1 MVNSGGK
8 MKKNKSKLFTK
19 KSLTVLCI
27 IFSIAFVILTAVIC
41 IKNSKTSSVKLSSTI
56 SEYSETL
63 IAKNKFAHTGIIKE
77 KGEARFAF
85 NSNQKEQFLKIYQ
98 DNQSAA
104 LVIRMK
110 FTPTAAQKE
119 LLTTGTELPFNFGIL
134 YNDDFDK
141 NGKLKE
147 PLNSKI
153 SVYADLGKKL
163 SYQDAA
169 PVVVD
174 FSMAIPKSDHFENFL
189 PEGFFISSS
198 VACQIESACAAPS
211 LIGFDNSQSIGFY
224 GFSSNGGVV
233 NFQNTSVDF
242 SGAALAFP
250 VQNTLSTNM
259 PEFLIL
265 LNDDEELKGKS
276 VRLSIGGEKLY
287 VKNSKSVSK
296 LEFPSASLKNPFSNA
311 ELSENAECVKAF
323 LMQGVPFQSSTNA
336 EYAQT
341 QDSVYKA
348 VRTDPGLILNYNTKN
363 WRVKDYEVFEWDR
376 YPGILLFDILN
387 YDIQNDFFR
396 RLAYFV
402 EKRGYKGKLW
412 SDEVLA
418 DKHGYNAHDYSAES
432 LAAFFNK
439 ATEENFKLNKAE
451 QTLKK
456 ILIVNGLLIPDGD
469 YVKAGE
475 GGIVSI
481 SQESDNA
488 LRTKLLAHEAWH
500 TLFFRDEDFRNF
512 VAAVYYTFDADS
524 RQFLLDFFESQS
536 GLGYDIED
544 EYLMHN
550 EFMAYIL
557 QQGLKYVPE
566 YFVGRTNLYSVRVF
580 TPELSQYV
588 RDTNAKGFEDAA
600 VILNDYVLD
609 VYGISGGNVAL
620 INR

>member
-1 MVNSGGK
+1 MTIKLFS
-8 MKKNKSKLFTK
+8 KKNITITCIALAVVLVIFT
-19 KSLTVLCI
+19 TI
-27 IFSIAFVILTAVIC
+27 IC
-41 IKNSKTSSVKLSSTI
+41 IKNQRTSSVKLSSTL
-56 SEYSETL
+56 SNTQETL

-77 KGEARFAF
+77 KGQAQFAF
-85 NSNQKEQFLKIYQ
+85 TASQKNQFLEVYN

-110 FTPTAAQKE
+110 FTPTQDQKE
-119 LLTTGTELPFNFGIL
+119 LLTTGTELPFNFGVL
-134 YNDDFDK
+134 YSDDFDK
-141 NGKLKE
+141 KGKLKE
-147 PLNSKI
+147 ALNTKI
-153 SVYADLGKKL
+153 SVYADLSKKL
-163 SYQDAA
+163 SYQDSQ
-169 PVVVD
+169 PVIVD
-174 FSMAIPKSDHFENFL
+174 FSMAIPKSEHFENFL
-189 PEGFFISSS
+189 PVGFFISSN
-198 VACQIESACAAPS
+198 VTCQILSACAAPA
-211 LIGFDNSQSIGFY
+211 LIGFDLTQEICFY
-224 GFSSNGGVV
+224 GFSSNGGIV

-242 SGAALAFP
+242 SGASLAFP
-250 VQNTLSTNM
+250 VQNTLNANM
-259 PEFLIL
+259 PQYVLT
-265 LNDDEELKGKS
+265 LNDDEELKGKT
-276 VRLSIGGEKLY
+276 VKLSIGGEKLY
-287 VKNSKSVSK
+287 IKNSASVSK
-296 LEFPSASLKNPFSNA
+296 LEFPSASLKSPFSNA
-311 ELSENAECVKAF
+311 EFSENAECIKAF
-323 LMQGVPFQSSTNA
+323 LLQSVPF
-336 EYAQT
+336 T
-341 QDSVYKA
+341 QDKEFSQTEDAVYKA
-348 VRTDPGLILNYNTKN
+348 VRTDPGLILNYNQKN
-363 WRVKDYEVFEWDR
+363 WRVKEYEVFEWDR

-439 ATEENFKLNKAE
+439 ATEENFPLNKAE

-456 ILIVNGLLIPDGD
+456 ILIVNGLLIPDGNL
-469 YVKAGE
+469 VKAGE
-475 GGIVSI
+475 GGLVSI
-481 SQESDNA
+481 SRESDAA
-488 LRTKLLAHEAWH
+488 LRSKLLAHEAWH

-512 VAAVYYTFDADS
+512 VAAVYYTFDPDS

-566 YFVGRTNLYSVRVF
+566 YFVGRTNLWSVWSF
-580 TPELSQYV
+580 TPQLSQYI

-600 VILNDYVLD
+600 IILNDYVYD

>member
-1 MVNSGGK
+1 MNI
-8 MKKNKSKLFTK
+8 KNIKLFTK
-19 KSLTVLCI
+19 KNITILCI
-27 IFSIAFVILTAVIC
+27 ILCVLLIVLTTIVC
-41 IKNSKTSSVKLSSTI
+41 IKNSRTSAVQLSSTL
-56 SEYSETL
+56 SELQESL
-63 IAKNKFAHTGIIKE
+63 IAKNKTAHSGIIKE
-77 KGEARFAF
+77 KGEAQFSFTA
-85 NSNQKEQFLKIYQ
+85 NQKNLFTTVYEN
-98 DNQSAA
+98 NQSAA
-104 LVIRMK
+104 LVVRVS
-110 FTPTAAQKE
+110 FNPTASQKE

-147 PLNSKI
+147 PLNTKI
-153 SVYADLGKKL
+153 SVYADLSKKL
-163 SYQDAA
+163 SYQDNE

-174 FSMAIPKSDHFENFL
+174 FSMAISKSEHFENFL
-189 PEGFFISSS
+189 PSGFFVSSS
-198 VACQIESACAAPS
+198 VACQILSACAAPA
-211 LIGFDNSQSIGFY
+211 LIGFDLSQEITFY
-224 GFSSNGGVV
+224 GFSSNGGIV

-242 SGAALAFP
+242 SGASLSFP
-250 VQNTLSTNM
+250 VQNTLNANM
-259 PEFLIL
+259 PQYVII
-265 LNDDEELKGKS
+265 LNDDEELKDKT
-276 VRLSIGGEKLY
+276 VKLSIGGEKLY
-287 VKNSKSVSK
+287 IKNSKNVSK
-296 LEFPSASLKNPFSNA
+296 LEFPSASLKSPFSNS
-311 ELSENAECVKAF
+311 EFSENAECIKAF
-323 LMQGVPFQSSTNA
+323 LLESVPVTDQ
-336 EYAQT
+336 
-341 QDSVYKA
+341 YKA
-348 VRTDPGLILNYNTKN
+348 VRTDPGLIINYNPKN

-402 EKRGYKGKLW
+402 EKRGYKGQLW

-418 DKHGYNAHDYSAES
+418 DKHGYNAHDYSADS

-439 ATEENFKLNKAE
+439 AAEENFPLNKAE

-469 YVKAGE
+469 FVKAGE

-481 SQESDNA
+481 SQESDIA

-500 TLFFRDEDFRNF
+500 TLFFRDEAFRNF

-524 RQFLLDFFESQS
+524 RQFLLDFFESQT

-557 QQGLKYVPE
+557 QQGLRYVPE
-566 YFVGRTNLYSVRVF
+566 YFVGRANLWSVRVF
-580 TPELSQYV
+580 TPELAQYV
-588 RDTNAKGFEDAA
+588 RETNAKGFEDAA

-609 VYGISGGNVAL
+609 VYGIRGGNVAL